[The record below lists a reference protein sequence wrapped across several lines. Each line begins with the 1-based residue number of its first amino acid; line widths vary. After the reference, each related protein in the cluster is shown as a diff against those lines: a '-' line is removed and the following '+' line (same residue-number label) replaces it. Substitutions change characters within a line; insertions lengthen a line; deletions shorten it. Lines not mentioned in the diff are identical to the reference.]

1 MFIKWLLVVNVVHFL
16 LCPRNGTRTTVL
28 IIALYG
34 VNIVVIIGRDILMLD
49 LIALF
54 LLGCYLYFPFVIL
67 TFIVFLVII
76 YFIASLCKDS
86 EIKLVK
92 NDEK

>member
-1 MFIKWLLVVNVVHFL
+1 
-16 LCPRNGTRTTVL
+16 
-28 IIALYG
+28 
-34 VNIVVIIGRDILMLD
+34 MLD

-54 LLGCYLYFPFVIL
+54 LLGCYLYFPLVIL

-76 YFIASLCKDS
+76 SFLCKDS